1 MTLREFINIL
11 PKHQLIDIS
20 VNDPQEGGLCFGA
33 TVEELRNK
41 YCLRRYLAF
50 EVTYA
55 ASEAIEY
62 SYACV
67 DKDQRTC
74 ILVDLELL
82 DTVNDLG
89 QESLLDQDNQQI
101 SCQAKCEPIGPEDY
115 LE

>member
-1 MTLREFINIL
+1 MTLREFIDIL
-11 PKHQLIDIS
+11 PKPQLLDIS

-41 YCLRRYLAF
+41 YCLRRYLDF

-55 ASEAIEY
+55 ASEVIEY

-67 DKDQRTC
+67 DKKQRTC

-82 DTVNDLG
+82 DTVNDLS
-89 QESLLDQDNQQI
+89 QESLLNQEEDQI
-101 SCQAKCEPIGPEDY
+101 ACQAKCEPIGPEDY